1 MKPKRQPRRCSG
13 RAFSL
18 IELIV
23 LLVAVVLLVLVV
35 VPALT
40 RAKQKSQQI
49 DCMNNLK
56 QIGWAFRLW
65 SGDNADRFVMQYSTN
80 EGGTLEVANEVWRS
94 FLVMSNELHTPLLLA
109 CPSDSSHPTR
119 SWSALANSNISYFVG
134 LDADEIMPELPL
146 SGDSHLTSGQS
157 ITNRSL
163 IVQSN
168 DVVRWTAQR
177 HEGKGNFGFA
187 DGNVRLLGNPELK
200 EAFANALQVQWRE
213 RTNATLRL
221 AMPE

>member
-1 MKPKRQPRRCSG
+1 MKPKRQPRNYSG

-49 DCMNNLK
+49 DCMENLK
-56 QIGWAFRLW
+56 QIGLAFRLW
-65 SGDNADRFVMQYSTN
+65 SGDNADRFMMRFSTN
-80 EGGTLEVANEVWRS
+80 EGGTMEVANEVWRS
-94 FLVMSNELHTPLLLA
+94 FLVMSNELYTPLILA
-109 CPSDSSHPTR
+109 CPSDSRLPTK
-119 SWSALANSNISYFVG
+119 SWLALANSNISYFIC
-134 LDADEIMPELPL
+134 LDADEIIPELPL
-146 SGDSHLTSGQS
+146 SGDSHITSG
-157 ITNRSL
+157 RSTSNKTL
-163 IVQSN
+163 MVQSN
-168 DVVRWTAQR
+168 DVVRWAAQR
-177 HEGKGNFGFA
+177 HAENGNLGLS
-187 DGNVRLLGNPELK
+187 DGGVRLLGSSELQT
-200 EAFANALQVQWRE
+200 AFTNALQIRWRA